1 MDDETQD
8 SVSQEPEGKRQP
20 ERKAG
25 HSPSEAAPRPR
36 VRSTPEPGTSAG
48 AKNHGAAHAAAGLR
62 LHRGPGVPSA
72 SQQGKFRVGEEQQN
86 TKLNKYLVT
95 FFFF

>member
-48 AKNHGAAHAAAGLR
+48 AGNHGAAHAAAGLR
-62 LHRGPGVPSA
+62 LHRA
-72 SQQGKFRVGEEQQN
+72 SRRAFSQPARKIQSRRRAAEHKTQ
-86 TKLNKYLVT
+86 
-95 FFFF
+95 